1 MSSCAFVLNLFNL
14 NNYDYILWGSPEGS
28 AEDTVENE
36 TQGGAQVVLKPLKE
50 YPRGLNEST
59 HLPGRNSAR
68 GLKDLLKTNLEKNW
82 FNDDF

>member
-36 TQGGAQVVLKPLKE
+36 TLGGAQVVLKPLKE
-50 YPRGLNEST
+50 YPRGLNE
-59 HLPGRNSAR
+59 
-68 GLKDLLKTNLEKNW
+68 
-82 FNDDF
+82 